1 MGLNLGKLIKQAAP
15 IAIGALMP
23 TSAGMNPFITSAL
36 ASGIGGIAL
45 GQKPKDALRSALIGG
60 IAGGTMSKFAPGA
73 EQTGI
78 MKGASGVTAKDIAAS
93 NPTGAMPGTKGFT
106 APVTKTS
113 APPVFT
119 APTGETMS
127 GKLLAKFPGLSGS
140 EDDPSLL
147 FNILNSQLGEGLAAG
162 LLAQLLAGGDEDDTQ
177 SLGSFE
183 RRAFGAG
190 GPGGK
195 LGGINYM
202 AEGGDPMYFPRRN
215 GGIGPGEGSG
225 TKDDVPALLMDGE
238 FVMTRDAVKGAGG
251 GSLKKGINNMYDM
264 MDNFERMA

>member
-1 MGLNLGKLIKQAAP
+1 MGLDLGKLIKQAAP
-15 IAIGALMP
+15 IAIGAFAPGMMP
-23 TSAGMNPFITSAL
+23 AGMNPFLASAL
-36 ASGIGGIAL
+36 ASGIGGVAL
-45 GQKPKDALRSALIGG
+45 GQKPKDALRSALLGG
-60 IAGGTMSKFAPGA
+60 IAGGAMSKFAPGA

-78 MKGASGVTAKDIAAS
+78 MQGAGKASVTPQTQAEIAMGKV
-93 NPTGAMPGTKGFT
+93 NPPA
-106 APVTKTS
+106 APV
-113 APPVFT
+113 APV
-119 APTGETMS
+119 APAGTTMS

-162 LLAQLLAGGDEDDTQ
+162 LLAQLLAGGDEDDPQ

-251 GSLKKGINNMYDM
+251 GSLNKGINNMYNM
-264 MDNFERMA
+264 MDKFERMA

>member
-1 MGLNLGKLIKQAAP
+1 
-15 IAIGALMP
+15 
-23 TSAGMNPFITSAL
+23 
-36 ASGIGGIAL
+36 
-45 GQKPKDALRSALIGG
+45 
-60 IAGGTMSKFAPGA
+60 
-73 EQTGI
+73 
-78 MKGASGVTAKDIAAS
+78 
-93 NPTGAMPGTKGFT
+93 
-106 APVTKTS
+106 
-113 APPVFT
+113 
-119 APTGETMS
+119 MS
-127 GKLLAKFPGLSGS
+127 GKLLAKFPGLAGT

-162 LLAQLLAGGDEDDTQ
+162 LLAQLLAGGDEDDPQ

-195 LGGINYM
+195 IGGINYM

-251 GSLKKGINNMYDM
+251 GSLKKGINNMYNM
-264 MDNFERMA
+264 MDEFERMA

>member
-1 MGLNLGKLIKQAAP
+1 MAIKLGRLLKQAAP

-45 GQKPKDALRSALIGG
+45 GQKPKDALRSALLGG
-60 IAGGTMSKFAPGA
+60 IAGGTISKFAPGA

-78 MKGASGVTAKDIAAS
+78 MQGAGAAS
-93 NPTGAMPGTKGFT
+93 TPATAGPKNFTPKGTPP
-106 APVTKTS
+106 APV
-113 APPVFT
+113 APV
-119 APTGETMS
+119 APTGTTMS
-127 GKLLAKFPGLSGS
+127 GKLLAKFPGLAGT

-162 LLAQLLAGGDEDDTQ
+162 LLAQLLAGGDEDDPQ

-195 LGGINYM
+195 IGGINYM

-251 GSLKKGINNMYDM
+251 GSLKKGINNMYNM
-264 MDNFERMA
+264 MDEFERMA

>member
-1 MGLNLGKLIKQAAP
+1 MAIKLGRLLKQAAP

-45 GQKPKDALRSALIGG
+45 GQKPKDALRSALLGG

-78 MKGASGVTAKDIAAS
+78 MQGAGTASTPATAGPRKFT
-93 NPTGAMPGTKGFT
+93 PTGT
-106 APVTKTS
+106 
-113 APPVFT
+113 
-119 APTGETMS
+119 TMS
-127 GKLLAKFPGLSGS
+127 GKLLAKFPGLAGT

-162 LLAQLLAGGDEDDTQ
+162 LLAQLLAGGDEDDPQ

-195 LGGINYM
+195 IGGINYM

-251 GSLKKGINNMYDM
+251 GSLKKGINNMYNM
-264 MDNFERMA
+264 MDEFERMA

>member
-15 IAIGALMP
+15 IAIGAFAPGMMP
-23 TSAGMNPFITSAL
+23 AGMNPFLASAL
-36 ASGIGGIAL
+36 ASGIGGVAL
-45 GQKPKDALRSALIGG
+45 GQKPKDALRSALLGG
-60 IAGGTMSKFAPGA
+60 IAGGAMSKFAPGA

-78 MKGASGVTAKDIAAS
+78 MQGAGASAAPATAG
-93 NPTGAMPGTKGFT
+93 PKGFT
-106 APVTKTS
+106 PKGTPAAPI
-113 APPVFT
+113 APA
-119 APTGETMS
+119 APTGTTMS

-140 EDDPSLL
+140 KEDPSLL
-147 FNILNSQLGEGLAAG
+147 FNILNSQLGEGLTAG
-162 LLAQLLAGGDEDDTQ
+162 LLAQLLAGGDEDDQQ

-195 LGGINYM
+195 IGGINYM

-251 GSLKKGINNMYDM
+251 GSLNKGINNMYNM
-264 MDNFERMA
+264 MDKFERMA

>member
-15 IAIGALMP
+15 IAIGAFAPGMMP
-23 TSAGMNPFITSAL
+23 AGMNPFLASAL
-36 ASGIGGIAL
+36 ASGIGGVAL
-45 GQKPKDALRSALIGG
+45 GQKPKDALRSALLGG
-60 IAGGTMSKFAPGA
+60 IAGGAMSKFAPGA

-78 MKGASGVTAKDIAAS
+78 MQGAGAAS
-93 NPTGAMPGTKGFT
+93 PPATAGPKNFTPKGTPP
-106 APVTKTS
+106 APIASV
-113 APPVFT
+113 
-119 APTGETMS
+119 APTGKTMS
-127 GKLLAKFPGLSGS
+127 GKLLAKFPGLSGTQ
-140 EDDPSLL
+140 DDPSLL

-162 LLAQLLAGGDEDDTQ
+162 LLAQLLAGGDEDDPQ

>member
-1 MGLNLGKLIKQAAP
+1 MAIKLGRLLKQAAP
-15 IAIGALMP
+15 IAIGAFAPGLMP
-23 TSAGMNPFITSAL
+23 AGMNPFITSAL

-45 GQKPKDALRSALIGG
+45 GQKPKDALRSALLGG
-60 IAGGTMSKFAPGA
+60 IAGGTISKFAPGA

-78 MKGASGVTAKDIAAS
+78 MQGAGTASTPATAGPRKFTPKGT
-93 NPTGAMPGTKGFT
+93 
-106 APVTKTS
+106 
-113 APPVFT
+113 PPPPSPPI
-119 APTGETMS
+119 APTGTTMS
-127 GKLLAKFPGLSGS
+127 GKLLAKFPGLAGT

-162 LLAQLLAGGDEDDTQ
+162 LLAQLLAGGDEDDPQ

-195 LGGINYM
+195 IGGINYM

-251 GSLKKGINNMYDM
+251 GSLKKGINNMYNM
-264 MDNFERMA
+264 MDEFERMA